1 MKKRILVI
9 IGAAYYN
16 RGSEALLKGLIQI
29 CNEDKSYDFAVSS
42 ADLKNNGVLPIEHVN
57 EFLPRYNKIFNNRK
71 ILRLLNYVRRIIG
84 FSDLITRITCSKLIK
99 RSSDFDLIIVIGAD
113 NLDSKVPCK
122 RELNSLIDILSK
134 RNAKLILYDCS
145 IQEKNINK
153 FLLKNLSNCDVVT
166 ARDTIS
172 FENLRKYKEKNLYYI
187 PDPAFVIEPTKIDFG
202 LLNDSTYVGLNLSN
216 KVTGPKGTD
225 RYSLIINSYHKLI
238 EYITNT
244 LKMKV
249 ILIPHVMNNADL
261 SVLADLYI
269 KYKETRQ
276 VFLIENEGLSS
287 NELKYIISKC
297 RYFVGARTHS
307 TIAAY
312 SSCVPTL
319 VLGYSIKSIGIAKD
333 LFSTDKNY
341 VILSSEL
348 KNSDTLLNGFKWLIE
363 NEISIR
369 ESLLNTMDEY
379 SKSAW
384 KFYDIVKNILK

>member
-1 MKKRILVI
+1 
-9 IGAAYYN
+9 
-16 RGSEALLKGLIQI
+16 
-29 CNEDKSYDFAVSS
+29 
-42 ADLKNNGVLPIEHVN
+42 
-57 EFLPRYNKIFNNRK
+57 
-71 ILRLLNYVRRIIG
+71 
-84 FSDLITRITCSKLIK
+84 
-99 RSSDFDLIIVIGAD
+99 LIIVIGAD

-145 IQEKNINK
+145 IQKKNINK

-187 PDPAFVIEPTKIDFG
+187 PDPAFAIEPTKIDFG

-216 KVTGPKGTD
+216 TVTGPKGTD

-312 SSCVPTL
+312 ASCVPTL